1 MSKSY
6 AQWPEFEGLTDVQAA
21 RVYRLATKVKESPG
35 ERAPRSRTV
44 IPIVLG
50 VFVLLGSLL
59 WFDELPSRRGRHPIA
74 PLAGVACAFIGG
86 FMSRARGTSQI
97 RNRVRHLI
105 QRCTCSC
112 GYSMLGLPSIVGAH
126 PPAVRCPECGA
137 THLVRELP
145 AEIFDN
151 APNIDR

>member
-6 AQWPEFEGLTDVQAA
+6 AQWPEFEGLTDEQAE
-21 RVYRLATKVKESPG
+21 RVYRLAANAKESSA
-35 ERAPRSRTV
+35 ERARRLRVV
-44 IPIVLG
+44 IPVVLG
-50 VFVLLGSLL
+50 FLVLLGSLV

-86 FMSRARGTSQI
+86 VMSMTLRTRQL
-97 RNRVRHLI
+97 RKRVRELI

-112 GYSMLGLPSIVGAH
+112 GYSMLGVPPIVGAH

-137 THLVRELP
+137 THHVRELP

>member
-21 RVYRLATKVKESPG
+21 RVYRLATKVKESPA

-74 PLAGVACAFIGG
+74 PLASLACAFIG
-86 FMSRARGTSQI
+86 AVTSMTLRTRQL
-97 RNRVRHLI
+97 RNRVRELI
-105 QRCTCSC
+105 QRCTCSR
-112 GYSMLGLPSIVGAH
+112 GYSMLGVPPIVGAH
-126 PPAVRCPECGA
+126 PPAVRCPECGE
-137 THLVRELP
+137 THLVSEVP
-145 AEIFDN
+145 ADSSAT
-151 APNIDR
+151 APNVNR